1 MKTKDYI
8 FIGLATVISLVIY
21 FFSIMVSSIGG
32 AFGHSISPGFLDYY
46 LESYLFILAITTL
59 EKEFLLFTQLFYC
72 YFLR

>member
-32 AFGHSISPGFLDYY
+32 AFGHSISPGIFGPEYQFIVIEKIIFSPPNY
-46 LESYLFILAITTL
+46 LLIKLYM
-59 EKEFLLFTQLFYC
+59 
-72 YFLR
+72 

>member
-32 AFGHSISPGFLDYY
+32 RLVTAYPQGFWIIIWNHICLY
-46 LESYLFILAITTL
+46 
-59 EKEFLLFTQLFYC
+59 
-72 YFLR
+72 

>member
-32 AFGHSISPGFLDYY
+32 AFGHSISPGIFGLLSGIIFVYI
-46 LESYLFILAITTL
+46 SYN
-59 EKEFLLFTQLFYC
+59 
-72 YFLR
+72 